1 MKLNLDMS
9 GARMFGR
16 RLAFALARRRAGNA
30 ASARPRTITVP
41 RSRLADESQAKPQ
54 SRTLSPV

>member
-16 RLAFALARRRAGNA
+16 RLAFALARRRSRNA
-30 ASARPRTITVP
+30 SPRTITVP
-41 RSRLADESQAKPQ
+41 RPRAPEESLAKPT
-54 SRTLSPV
+54 SRNLSPS

>member
-16 RLAFALARRRAGNA
+16 RLAFALARRRARNGTA
-30 ASARPRTITVP
+30 ATRTITVP
-41 RSRLADESQAKPQ
+41 RSRTAEESSVKPK
-54 SRTLSPV
+54 SRTLSPS